1 MEKLCISRA
10 AALLDRGGII
20 RSQSITSTMVSTPL
34 HVVVAEA
41 DILLVTARLRKY
53 EPNILDIMGDTPL
66 HTAASSGRK
75 EQRQITQMLLQ
86 AGAAVNVVN
95 RFGETPLDTAVFWAM
110 RHRLDGDRGKE
121 RICKRV
127 AKLLHRNGGVR
138 LTSWVNSQ
146 HWRSVLREY
155 QRVTGDVEEID
166 SSSDEDRQQKH

>member
-1 MEKLCISRA
+1 
-10 AALLDRGGII
+10 
-20 RSQSITSTMVSTPL
+20 MVSTPL
-34 HVVVAEA
+34 HVVVAEG
-41 DILLVTARLRKY
+41 DILLVKARLPKY
-53 EPNILDIMGDTPL
+53 GPNILDIMGDTPL
-66 HTAASSGRK
+66 HTAASSGRN

-86 AGAAVNVVN
+86 AGAAVNVIN

-146 HWRSVLREY
+146 HWRRVLCEY
-155 QRVTGDVEEID
+155 QKVTGDVEEID
-166 SSSDEDRQQKH
+166 SSSDEDRHGKH